1 MPLFGG
7 SFGLKFDGGN
17 LEGEF
22 VKGSYAMPCTAVFGQ
37 SFRFFENPGKA
48 PFDVSGRWRIQSDNL
63 TGALCEWKQTAAGKL
78 TGSVLTPSGDFRYFE
93 GCVTGDSS
101 FYVSAFDG
109 GFVMLLTGKLA
120 NDSTLLDGKFY
131 SGYSNVSDFTAF
143 RDEAASLPDA
153 YKVTS
158 IREGETKLS
167 FSFPDLNGNRVSITD
182 ERFAG
187 KPAVIQLGGSWCP
200 NCLDET
206 EFLSDFYDKNPD
218 KLSVIF
224 LAFERLTDYNEAKT
238 EALKLAKRCNVKYDV
253 LITGHKPSEV
263 GKALPELVNFKAF
276 PTSIILDKQGNVR
289 QIHSGFSGP
298 GTGEAYIKYVKEFT
312 EYIYEL
318 ASE

>member
-1 MPLFGG
+1 MLF
-7 SFGLKFDGGN
+7 
-17 LEGEF
+17 
-22 VKGSYAMPCTAVFGQ
+22 
-37 SFRFFENPGKA
+37 
-48 PFDVSGRWRIQSDNL
+48 
-63 TGALCEWKQTAAGKL
+63 
-78 TGSVLTPSGDFRYFE
+78 
-93 GCVTGDSS
+93 
-101 FYVSAFDG
+101 
-109 GFVMLLTGKLA
+109 TGKLIDG
-120 NDSTLLDGKFY
+120 NTLIDGKFY
-131 SGYSNVSDFTAF
+131 SGYKSVSGFTAV
-143 RDEAASLPDA
+143 RNDSATLPDA
-153 YKVTS
+153 YKITS
-158 IREGETKLS
+158 MREGETKLS